1 MRIKNGKVK
10 LDPNEKRVG
19 NFVIK
24 DESEHVK
31 VMDLGGVFTHRASK
45 RTPVG
50 LFLKGAFDDLSDRQ
64 AHEGLANWFAVLFTL
79 FSVVPDPEFLSA
91 AFEAARSCIERHP
104 EAYGEVA
111 SPGDDAENARVED
124 EMREM
129 MQFEQEIKTL
139 SDETDAPEPGA

>member
-31 VMDLGGVFTHRASK
+31 VMDIGGVFTHRASK

-50 LFLKGAFDDLSDRQ
+50 LFIKGAFDDLSDRQ
-64 AHEGLANWFAVLFTL
+64 THEGLAHWFAVLFTL
-79 FSVVPDPEFLSA
+79 FSVVPDPEFLTA

-111 SPGDDAENARVED
+111 SPGDDAENARVEE
-124 EMREM
+124 EMREV
-129 MQFEQEIKTL
+129 MQFEQEVGGL
-139 SDETDAPEPGA
+139 ADET